1 MGGFSFVAYQIWVV
15 VNDIGDATTKK
26 MEKKNIVLTKD
37 GVKVGVKEVRNE
49 EYVDK
54 TQSVLMKAW
63 NMSSWPG
70 YNSKLWNTEGPN
82 DGKKRR

>member
-1 MGGFSFVAYQIWVV
+1 
-15 VNDIGDATTKK
+15 

-70 YNSKLWNTEGPN
+70 YQSKIWDTGNKEDNS
-82 DGKKRR
+82 RRRK

>member
-1 MGGFSFVAYQIWVV
+1 
-15 VNDIGDATTKK
+15 
-26 MEKKNIVLTKD
+26 MERKNIVLTKD

-70 YNSKLWNTEGPN
+70 YKSKIWNTEGPN
-82 DGKKRR
+82 DKKRR